1 MLDLTKSYA
10 TLSTR
15 NRLSDRFYVKF
26 LGFPENLSNVLGR
39 QVKNVNRPDIRF
51 EESEVLRRGNQYKEK
66 GFARFNP
73 VSFVFWDDEGAVVSS
88 ILYAQV
94 MRQLNQHCD
103 VMNIKPDGDPNYRNY
118 RFDIQ
123 VELYN
128 AEERVIESYI
138 HRGCFLTEISH
149 DSQDIDD
156 DANVVITATIA
167 YENIDYLIFDE
178 YVAMREEI
186 GK

>member
-10 TLSTR
+10 ALSTR
-15 NRLSDRFYVKF
+15 NRLADRFYVKF

-39 QVKNVNRPDIRF
+39 QVKNINRPEIRF
-51 EESEVLRRGNQYKEK
+51 EESDVLRRGNQYKEK

-73 VSFVFWDDEGAVVSS
+73 ISIIFWDDEGAIVSS

-94 MRQLNQHCD
+94 MRQLNQHSD
-103 VMNIKPDGDPNYRNY
+103 VMGISPDGNPDLRNY
-118 RFDIQ
+118 RFDIK

-128 AEERVIESYI
+128 SEDRIIESYI
-138 HRGCFLTEISH
+138 HRGCFLTEVTH
-149 DSQDIDD
+149 DPQDIDD
-156 DANVVITATIA
+156 DSNVTITATIA
-167 YENIDYLIFDE
+167 YDNIDYLIFDD
-178 YVAMREEI
+178 YISMREEI